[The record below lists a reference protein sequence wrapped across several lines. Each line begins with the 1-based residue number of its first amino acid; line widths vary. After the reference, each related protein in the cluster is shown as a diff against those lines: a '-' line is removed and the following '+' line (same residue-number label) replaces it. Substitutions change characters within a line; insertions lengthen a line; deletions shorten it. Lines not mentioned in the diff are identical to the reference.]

1 MEFMTGT
8 ETSTSA
14 RPMPAGVTNI
24 EDLKQQKRTNRTLSR
39 AVSLHLE
46 GKLEGAARLLA
57 KAIESGERDPGLYSA
72 LGHIHYE
79 MRDYEGAAATYSQL
93 IEAEPRHRTA
103 HFNLGVCRGN
113 LKDW

>member
-1 MEFMTGT
+1 MEFMTGI
-8 ETSTSA
+8 ETAS
-14 RPMPAGVTNI
+14 RPLPASVTNI

-57 KAIESGERDPGLYSA
+57 KAIEAGERDPGLYSA

-79 MRDYEGAAATYSQL
+79 MHDYEGAAATYGL
-93 IEAEPRHRTA
+93 LVEAEPNHRTA
-103 HFNLGVCRGN
+103 HFNLSFS
-113 LKDW
+113 